1 MAGVLVALHF
11 DEVGQFV
18 ERWVRQLIGLGVAIG
33 VAATMWYLIAV
44 GTGSGTGRASDLYQ
58 SIAFLWF
65 TAAVAA
71 LEGGTWWWFRRTMT
85 NGQRARLS
93 VGGLFGQQDRW
104 HLILSRSLP
113 QPGAFRAGCHWIGPP
128 PRVGR
133 DGGGD
138 LCPDAL
144 DLGIVHRSR
153 PAYTA
158 AMGAHRTGQERTA
171 RPTQPAGGRRST
183 NFDPG
188 DFNVTC
194 VIRPACAPRGPMALR
209 FR

>member
-1 MAGVLVALHF
+1 VAGVLVALHF

-85 NGQRARLS
+85 NGQRPGYLSAAYLASRTGGILFCHVLFLNLVRSGLGATGLVPHLGWAGTVVVTYVLTLSISASFTALVLLTPLRWVLTGPVRKEQRARLS
-93 VGGLFGQQDRW
+93 R
-104 HLILSRSLP
+104 
-113 QPGAFRAGCHWIGPP
+113 
-128 PRVGR
+128 RVAEGR
-133 DGGGD
+133 
-138 LCPDAL
+138 P
-144 DLGIVHRSR
+144 ISTPEISMS
-153 PAYTA
+153 PA
-158 AMGAHRTGQERTA
+158 
-171 RPTQPAGGRRST
+171 
-183 NFDPG
+183 
-188 DFNVTC
+188 
-194 VIRPACAPRGPMALR
+194 
-209 FR
+209 